1 MELHHKLRRDPSW
14 HPNSCN
20 ICGQVS
26 LIHSTIFTY
35 GGIVVEPFFFVQL
48 GHQAANCSTGTVN
61 WKNMYGA
68 KAFLIQPTIFQS
80 DLEDIRNR
88 KRVNMKGLEADVEQ
102 YAKRKQDGEDVSKL
116 QHEFRNHVH
125 PSRVAGMGRGYML
138 NGVPLQAPGVP
149 VAGTS
154 GAAVQGVSAPQA
166 LPAQDDL
173 PAGWAAAK
181 DSNGKVYYWHRETKK
196 VQWQKP
202 QTEEG

>member
-1 MELHHKLRRDPSW
+1 
-14 HPNSCN
+14 
-20 ICGQVS
+20 
-26 LIHSTIFTY
+26 
-35 GGIVVEPFFFVQL
+35 
-48 GHQAANCSTGTVN
+48 VN

-102 YAKRKQDGEDVSKL
+102 YAKRKQDGEDVSKF
-116 QHEFRNHVH
+116 QHEFRKHVH
-125 PSRVAGMGRGYML
+125 PSRVAGMGRGHML
-138 NGVPLQAPGVP
+138 NGMPLHAPGMP

-154 GAAVQGVSAPQA
+154 GAAVGGGAVPGATAAVSAPQA
-166 LPAQDDL
+166 LPPQDDL

>member
-20 ICGQVS
+20 ICG
-26 LIHSTIFTY
+26 
-35 GGIVVEPFFFVQL
+35 QL

-88 KRVNMKGLEADVEQ
+88 KRVSMKGLEADVEQ
-102 YAKRKQDGEDVSKL
+102 YVKKKQEGEDVSRL

-125 PSRVAGMGRGYML
+125 PSRIPGMGRGNII
-138 NGVPLQAPGVP
+138 NGMP

-154 GAAVQGVSAPQA
+154 GAATVGGGGATAVSAPQA
-166 LPAQDDL
+166 PAQDDL
-173 PAGWAAAK
+173 PAGWATAK
-181 DSNGKVYYWHRETKK
+181 DSNGKMYYWHRETKK